1 MWENIF
7 YVQFYLR
14 DIMHFLNI
22 PFFEIVL
29 ILLDILNNYFQTSL
43 SFSSNCLYKLD
54 HHKDNFQMKFL
65 Y

>member
-54 HHKDNFQMKFL
+54 HH
-65 Y
+65 